1 MKYTDLTPA
10 LSLLN
15 TIGKL
20 VELDNTTIEVM
31 LNNSKELEI
40 PKGDTI
46 NNDGTLCRY
55 LYFIIS
61 GKARLYHVDYAG
73 KIITWS
79 FHFNDIQS
87 TLRNLCIVD
96 YKSVLPSASGN
107 MHIEAITDIRLL
119 RIGSR
124 ELWDKFDNEPVMGKC
139 LNKLYEHCF
148 IAAYGRILNLLTQS
162 ASERYNNMLCHE
174 PHLLQMFADK
184 YLASYLGIEPQ
195 SLSRIR
201 RNLKSS
207 PSRRKAVELSG
218 DARSIM

>member
-1 MKYTDLTPA
+1 MKYTDLTSA

-15 TIGKL
+15 TIDKL
-20 VELDNTTIEVM
+20 AGLGDKTIEVM
-31 LNNSKELEI
+31 LDNSKELEI

-46 NNDGTLCRY
+46 NNDGKLSKY
-55 LYFIIS
+55 LYFIMS
-61 GKARLYHVDYAG
+61 GKARLYYVDYAG
-73 KIITWS
+73 KNITWS
-79 FHFNDIQS
+79 FHFNDKQS
-87 TLRNLCIVD
+87 TLKNLCIVD
-96 YKSVLPSASGN
+96 YKSLLPNASGN

-119 RIGSR
+119 RIGRR
-124 ELWDKFDNEPVMGKC
+124 ELWDKFDSEPVMEKC
-139 LNKLYEHCF
+139 LHKLYEHSF

-162 ASERYNNMLCHE
+162 ASERYNHMLRHE

-207 PSRRKAVELSG
+207 PSRRRPVEFSG
-218 DARSIM
+218 DVRS

>member
-1 MKYTDLTPA
+1 MKYTDLTSA

-15 TIGKL
+15 TISKMAG
-20 VELDNTTIEVM
+20 LDDTTIEVM

-55 LYFIIS
+55 LYFIMS
-61 GKARLYHVDYAG
+61 GKARLYYVDYAG

-87 TLRNLCIVD
+87 TLKNLCIVD
-96 YKSVLPSASGN
+96 YKSVLPNASGN
-107 MHIEAITDIRLL
+107 MHIEAVTDIRLL

-124 ELWDKFDNEPVMGKC
+124 ELWDKFDSEPVMEKC
-139 LNKLYEHCF
+139 LHKLHEHSF

-162 ASERYNNMLCHE
+162 ASERYNHLLCHE

-207 PSRRKAVELSG
+207 PSRLRSVKFSG
-218 DARSIM
+218 DVRP